1 MSRFFLSEIPPA
13 GIYIGVAPA
22 KKIPCMQK
30 LKMLVGTKRICIAK
44 MPIIGTDEIEYVT
57 EILYDPILKLNYINL
72 GLSSKS
78 VSALN
83 ETNNFLPDAQ
93 FALVVENEVICTFI
107 IHERFSDR
115 FLRIGSD
122 LDANNLALVHD
133 ALKKLNAK

>member
-1 MSRFFLSEIPPA
+1 
-13 GIYIGVAPA
+13 
-22 KKIPCMQK
+22 MQK

-44 MPIIGTDEIEYVT
+44 MPIISTDDIEYVT

-83 ETNNFLPDAQ
+83 ETNNFLQDAQ
-93 FALVVENEVICTFI
+93 FALVSENEVICTFI
-107 IHERFSDR
+107 IHETLSDR

-122 LDANNLALVHD
+122 LDANNLTVVHN
-133 ALKKLNAK
+133 ALKKLNAKPSAAPN